1 MKITGILLLLLTA
14 TFLLSGCGHYG
25 MGMGRH
31 YYSGLHVNQN
41 DRDLQALQGR
51 NLMASVEYSR

>member
-14 TFLLSGCGHYG
+14 AFLLSGCGHYG

-31 YYSGLHVNQN
+31 YYGGLHVNQN
-41 DRDLQALQGR
+41 DRDLQALQGG